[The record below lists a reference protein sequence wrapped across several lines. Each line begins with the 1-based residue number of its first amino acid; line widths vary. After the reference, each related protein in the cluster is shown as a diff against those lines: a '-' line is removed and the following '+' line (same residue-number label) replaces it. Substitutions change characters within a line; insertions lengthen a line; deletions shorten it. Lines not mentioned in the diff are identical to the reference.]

1 MEGVV
6 ETTDYVAA
14 VGITVADVN
23 RLHLGSLGYEI
34 LFKNE
39 VEYRNGGAIC
49 RGIWGVYEDPA
60 TRAKERGV

>member
-6 ETTDYVAA
+6 ETTDYAAA

-23 RLHLGSLGYEI
+23 RLHLRCLGYEI
-34 LFKNE
+34 LFKNK

-60 TRAKERGV
+60 TRAEKGGG